1 MGFSL
6 SVVATAAL
14 VVVAPGWSGRLVGRG
29 WPKPLA
35 DAIAVAGAA
44 QVVTAPLV
52 AAISG
57 RFSLVAVVANL
68 VVAPVIAPITVL
80 GTAAAVLAVCWP
92 AGAQLLIRFTGPE
105 VWWVL
110 RVAHWAAR
118 VPGASV
124 PVPSGVAGLM
134 VVGCTTVL
142 VVVMWRWRWFRV
154 TLACG
159 AAVTVGC
166 LLAWLVSGV
175 AGAEIAS
182 AAEPGA
188 AGRRR

>member
-1 MGFSL
+1 M
-6 SVVATAAL
+6 
-14 VVVAPGWSGRLVGRG
+14 
-29 WPKPLA
+29 A

-110 RVAHWAAR
+110 RVAHWAAG

-124 PVPSGVAGLM
+124 PVPSGVAGLV

-154 TLACG
+154 ARLRCRG
-159 AAVTVGC
+159 RRWLLVG
-166 LLAWLVSGV
+166 LVGV
-175 AGAEIAS
+175 RVSPDGDRKR
-182 AAEPGA
+182 GG
-188 AGRRR
+188 AGRGGSPQSGGDRKRSGAGRGGSPQRRIAGTGAVRPS

>member
-1 MGFSL
+1 M
-6 SVVATAAL
+6 
-14 VVVAPGWSGRLVGRG
+14 
-29 WPKPLA
+29 
-35 DAIAVAGAA
+35 
-44 QVVTAPLV
+44 
-52 AAISG
+52 
-57 RFSLVAVVANL
+57 
-68 VVAPVIAPITVL
+68 IAPITVL

-110 RVAHWAAR
+110 RVAHWAAG

-124 PVPSGVAGLM
+124 PVPSGVAGLV

-154 TLACG
+154 TLGLRCRGRRWMLVGLVGVRGRRSGDRKRGG
-159 AAVTVGC
+159 AGRGGSPQ
-166 LLAWLVSGV
+166 LG
-175 AGAEIAS
+175 GAEIAS

-188 AGRRR
+188 AGRRS